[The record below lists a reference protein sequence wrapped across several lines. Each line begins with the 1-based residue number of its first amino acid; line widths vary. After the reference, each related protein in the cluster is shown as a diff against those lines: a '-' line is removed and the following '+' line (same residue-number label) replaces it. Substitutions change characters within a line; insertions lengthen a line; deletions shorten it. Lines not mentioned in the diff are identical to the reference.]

1 MYRSE
6 SPILQRHTIPEKNGR
21 NFLLNETEALE
32 WLKSFEISVKN
43 RDFGKAQDLYD
54 SQATLFGTLVIKSQS
69 TEDYKK
75 NQWAVIWNM
84 SKNFRFSEILRID
97 VFDSVAIISAMW
109 KNTTLINEDW
119 IERSGRA
126 SLCLIKANEQVK
138 AIHSHFSLTP

>member
-1 MYRSE
+1 M
-6 SPILQRHTIPEKNGR
+6 LK
-21 NFLLNETEALE
+21 ETEALE

-43 RDFGKAQDLYD
+43 RDFVKAQALYD
-54 SQATLFGTLVIKSQS
+54 SQATLFGTLVGMSQS
-69 TEDYKK
+69 TENYKK
-75 NQWAVIWNM
+75 NQWEVIWNT
-84 SKNFRFSEILRID
+84 SKNFKFTGILRID

-109 KNTTLINEDW
+109 TNTTLINEDW